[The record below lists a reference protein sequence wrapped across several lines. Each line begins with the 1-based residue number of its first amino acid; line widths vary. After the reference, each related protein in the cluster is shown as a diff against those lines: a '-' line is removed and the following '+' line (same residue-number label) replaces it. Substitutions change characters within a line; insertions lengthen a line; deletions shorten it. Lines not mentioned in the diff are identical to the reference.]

1 MVGLTAYSLLSLS
14 CLPSICDG
22 KALIRTLI
30 TSKGT
35 PKLITGIAWMVGCLA
50 SFSSMAIASRELSD
64 TMSIFQILLLR
75 SLVGLAV
82 MLIVA
87 RHLVPKLLELR
98 NLRLHA
104 VRNLIHFS
112 AQYCWTVG
120 IVMLPLAQV
129 FALEFTMPIWAALFA
144 WLMLNERIT
153 RARMLATAASFIGVL
168 IVLQPGY
175 KVIDPAA
182 LIVLMAAAG
191 YGASAVIVKRLT
203 ADSSPGLIVLWMM
216 IMQFPM
222 ALAAMLLGGDWVT
235 PGWEDAPWI
244 ALVGLSML
252 TAHYSLAQA
261 LTVMDASLAIP
272 IDFLRVPLIA
282 ILGWLLYGEALSAA
296 VFVGAALIAG
306 SNYMAMRAELR
317 IRKKE

>member
-1 MVGLTAYSLLSLS
+1 MRLAFMRSDSF
-14 CLPSICDG
+14 INAAG
-22 KALIRTLI
+22 KPRPIV
-30 TSKGT
+30 
-35 PKLITGIAWMVGCLA
+35 GIAWMAGCLA

-75 SLVGLAV
+75 SVVGLAV

-87 RHLVPKLLELR
+87 RRLLPKLLQLA

-120 IVMLPLAQV
+120 IVMLPLADV
-129 FALEFTMPIWAALFA
+129 FALEFTMPIWAAFFA
-144 WLMLNERIT
+144 WLALGERIT
-153 RARMLATAASFIGVL
+153 RARALATAASFIGVL
-168 IVLQPGY
+168 IVLQPGF
-175 KVIDPAA
+175 KAIDPAA

-222 ALAAMLLGGDWVT
+222 ALAALLISGGWVM
-235 PGWEDAPWI
+235 PGWDDVPWI
-244 ALVGLSML
+244 LLVGLSML
-252 TAHYSLAQA
+252 TAHYSMARA
-261 LTVMDASLAIP
+261 LTGMDASLAIP

-282 ILGWLLYGEALSAA
+282 ILGWLLYGEGLSTA
-296 VFVGAALIAG
+296 VFAGAALIAG
-306 SNYMAMRAELR
+306 SNYLAMRAELR
-317 IRKKE
+317 APKAK